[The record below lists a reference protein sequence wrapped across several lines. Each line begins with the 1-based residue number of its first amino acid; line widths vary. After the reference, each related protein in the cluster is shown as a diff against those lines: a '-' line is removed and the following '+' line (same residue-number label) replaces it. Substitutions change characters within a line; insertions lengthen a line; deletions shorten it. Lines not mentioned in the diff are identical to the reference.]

1 MVTDRASTACLC
13 IVLGALYPQ
22 YVAGLCSLIMLD
34 LFSHWYHT
42 SATRTGTHKKS
53 SNWLVNVYYS
63 RKVLFTVCAAT
74 ELWYMSLYMMHFTP
88 GPALPLPASW
98 GLAPIGLWRA
108 ACYAS
113 TPLFGF
119 KQLTNVVQLYM
130 ACEAMVRSV
139 GEQSGHGAAREA
151 SAASQSGVQL
161 GLPFTEPAGATHGS
175 RVAPPL
181 ARRDPC
187 AHPGRAPVM
196 LAPSPRCRWKRTRRR
211 ESSVEQQP
219 MGSRAKRAAAGS
231 NLTAPSLA
239 KKNVAILLVEV
250 EVGAYYAGFYM
261 EVFRL

>member
-130 ACEAMVRSV
+130 ACEAMVRSA
-139 GEQSGHGAAREA
+139 GEQSGHGAAREASAGEA

-161 GLPFTEPAGATHGS
+161 GLPSRSQQGRRMAAVLHRPLHGETLV
-175 RVAPPL
+175 RTPVA
-181 ARRDPC
+181 
-187 AHPGRAPVM
+187 
-196 LAPSPRCRWKRTRRR
+196 
-211 ESSVEQQP
+211 
-219 MGSRAKRAAAGS
+219 
-231 NLTAPSLA
+231 
-239 KKNVAILLVEV
+239 
-250 EVGAYYAGFYM
+250 
-261 EVFRL
+261 RL

>member
-53 SNWLVNVYYS
+53 SNWLVNIYYN
-63 RKVLFTVCAAT
+63 RKVLFTVCAST

-88 GPALPLPASW
+88 GPTLPSPASW

-130 ACEAMVRSV
+130 ACEAMV
-139 GEQSGHGAAREA
+139 EA
-151 SAASQSGVQL
+151 D
-161 GLPFTEPAGATHGS
+161 EK
-175 RVAPPL
+175 
-181 ARRDPC
+181 
-187 AHPGRAPVM
+187 
-196 LAPSPRCRWKRTRRR
+196 KRKQR
-211 ESSVEQQP
+211 
-219 MGSRAKRAAAGS
+219 
-231 NLTAPSLA
+231 
-239 KKNVAILLVEV
+239 
-250 EVGAYYAGFYM
+250 
-261 EVFRL
+261 

>member
-98 GLAPIGLWRA
+98 ASRPSVCGALHATPPRRSSASSSSPTSCSSTWRA
-108 ACYAS
+108 RRWC
-113 TPLFGF
+113 G
-119 KQLTNVVQLYM
+119 
-130 ACEAMVRSV
+130 
-139 GEQSGHGAAREA
+139 A
-151 SAASQSGVQL
+151 SASKVGT
-161 GLPFTEPAGATHGS
+161 G
-175 RVAPPL
+175 PL
-181 ARRDPC
+181 ARP
-187 AHPGRAPVM
+187 P
-196 LAPSPRCRWKRTRRR
+196 
-211 ESSVEQQP
+211 QP
-219 MGSRAKRAAAGS
+219 PKAAC
-231 NLTAPSLA
+231 SLA
-239 KKNVAILLVEV
+239 CPSRSQQGRRMAAVLHRPLHGETLVRTPVA
-250 EVGAYYAGFYM
+250 
-261 EVFRL
+261 RL

>member
-139 GEQSGHGAAREA
+139 GEQSGHGAAGEA

-161 GLPFTEPAGATHGS
+161 GLPFTEPAGPTHGS

-187 AHPGRAPVM
+187 AHPGSAPVM

-231 NLTAPSLA
+231 NLSSTQCLQ
-239 KKNVAILLVEV
+239 KNVAMWRYFSLK
-250 EVGAYYAGFYM
+250 
-261 EVFRL
+261 

>member
-42 SATRTGTHKKS
+42 SAARLAGNGTHKGS
-53 SNWLVNVYYS
+53 TNWLVNVYYS
-63 RKVLFTVCAAT
+63 RKVLFTVCAST

-88 GPALPLPASW
+88 GPTLALPASW

-130 ACEAMVRSV
+130 ACEALVRSASPNKWARDRWRATGASHSWV
-139 GEQSGHGAAREA
+139 GR
-151 SAASQSGVQL
+151 
-161 GLPFTEPAGATHGS
+161 
-175 RVAPPL
+175 RV
-181 ARRDPC
+181 
-187 AHPGRAPVM
+187 
-196 LAPSPRCRWKRTRRR
+196 
-211 ESSVEQQP
+211 
-219 MGSRAKRAAAGS
+219 
-231 NLTAPSLA
+231 
-239 KKNVAILLVEV
+239 
-250 EVGAYYAGFYM
+250 
-261 EVFRL
+261 

>member
-139 GEQSGHGAAREA
+139 GEQSGHGAAGEA

-161 GLPFTEPAGATHGS
+161 GLPFTEPAGPTHGS

-231 NLTAPSLA
+231 NLSSTQSC

-250 EVGAYYAGFYM
+250 EVGAY
-261 EVFRL
+261 

>member
-22 YVAGLCSLIMLD
+22 YIAGLCSLIMLD

-42 SATRTGTHKKS
+42 SAPRTGSHKKS
-53 SNWLVNVYYS
+53 SNWLVNAYYN
-63 RKVLFTVCAAT
+63 RKVLFTVCAST

-88 GPALPLPASW
+88 GPTLPFPASW

-130 ACEAMVRSV
+130 ACEALVRSV
-139 GEQSGHGAAREA
+139 AQQVGTRPLARPPPPPEAACPHGACRGRRRAAR
-151 SAASQSGVQL
+151 
-161 GLPFTEPAGATHGS
+161 

-181 ARRDPC
+181 HGEALARPLRSGPVR
-187 AHPGRAPVM
+187 HAPLTTLQVEEDEK
-196 LAPSPRCRWKRTRRR
+196 KRKQR
-211 ESSVEQQP
+211 
-219 MGSRAKRAAAGS
+219 
-231 NLTAPSLA
+231 
-239 KKNVAILLVEV
+239 
-250 EVGAYYAGFYM
+250 
-261 EVFRL
+261 

>member
-98 GLAPIGLWRA
+98 GNLVNLHDLDLEGNKLTGSIPTAWFPDQETCA
-108 ACYAS
+108 A
-113 TPLFGF
+113 
-119 KQLTNVVQLYM
+119 NV
-130 ACEAMVRSV
+130 
-139 GEQSGHGAAREA
+139 GIN
-151 SAASQSGVQL
+151 GV
-161 GLPFTEPAGATHGS
+161 HS
-175 RVAPPL
+175 I
-181 ARRDPC
+181 
-187 AHPGRAPVM
+187 
-196 LAPSPRCRWKRTRRR
+196 
-211 ESSVEQQP
+211 
-219 MGSRAKRAAAGS
+219 
-231 NLTAPSLA
+231 SLA
-239 KKNVAILLVEV
+239 KNNLEGPLPDGMK
-250 EVGAYYAGFYM
+250 
-261 EVFRL
+261 

>member
-139 GEQSGHGAAREA
+139 GEQKWARGRSRGLRSLPKRRAAWPALHGA
-151 SAASQSGVQL
+151 
-161 GLPFTEPAGATHGS
+161 
-175 RVAPPL
+175 
-181 ARRDPC
+181 
-187 AHPGRAPVM
+187 
-196 LAPSPRCRWKRTRRR
+196 
-211 ESSVEQQP
+211 
-219 MGSRAKRAAAGS
+219 SRADAWQPCC
-231 NLTAPSLA
+231 TAPCTARPLCAPRSRACDARSLTTLQVEA
-239 KKNVAILLVEV
+239 DEKK
-250 EVGAYYAGFYM
+250 
-261 EVFRL
+261 RKQR